1 MSVAMAAQLHE
12 AAKNTASLDDDVL
25 EALCSACQ
33 AFEAAA
39 AQEQVKRQQKKDEQA
54 AATAHAAASPAK
66 TADTEAPT
74 PPSAKVSSY
83 SQVGGQ
89 KEDMRRPARST
100 SKLPSYPERGG
111 MVSAGESHTVGTSP
125 APAPT

>member
-1 MSVAMAAQLHE
+1 MAAQLHE
-12 AAKNTASLDDDVL
+12 AAKNSASLDDDVL

-54 AATAHAAASPAK
+54 AAT
-66 TADTEAPT
+66 DTEAPT
-74 PPSAKVSSY
+74 PPSAKDSSY

-100 SKLPSYPERGG
+100 SKLPSCPERGG